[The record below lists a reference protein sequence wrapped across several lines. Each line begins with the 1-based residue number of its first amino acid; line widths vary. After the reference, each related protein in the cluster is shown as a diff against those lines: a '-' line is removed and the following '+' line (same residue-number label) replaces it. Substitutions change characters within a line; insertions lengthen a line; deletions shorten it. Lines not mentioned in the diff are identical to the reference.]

1 MSDERRWR
9 LRSRHRARHALSFWS
24 AARVLAQRKGRAWPG
39 GHLATTRR
47 CTAERSP
54 GPPGNCDELA
64 SSHLTQSLESP
75 ILRLGTT
82 AHQLFGRE
90 PQTSWS
96 RLAGPIMDGSP
107 PAAAPTQ
114 GLPNLLRIPWT
125 RSALIQHC
133 HETRTRFP
141 YGEAPTADYGGA
153 MKMCRDSR
161 GSVRTR
167 TETRTRLAFRQGAPA
182 VYGGV
187 MRDHLSRRS
196 LICNERLYHDPV
208 RTETATAPTEPYR
221 ATRIGCTTAARS

>member
-1 MSDERRWR
+1 M
-9 LRSRHRARHALSFWS
+9 
-24 AARVLAQRKGRAWPG
+24 
-39 GHLATTRR
+39 
-47 CTAERSP
+47 RSP
-54 GPPGNCDELA
+54 SGVLRVSSLNARGGRGQAGTSRRLVAAPPNGAPGRRATVTSWPRATSPNRWKA
-64 SSHLTQSLESP
+64 PSSAGHH
-75 ILRLGTT
+75 

-96 RLAGPIMDGSP
+96 RLAGPITDGSP

-114 GLPNLLRIPWT
+114 GRPNLLRIPWT
-125 RSALIQHC
+125 RSALIQYC

-187 MRDHLSRRS
+187 MRDNLSRRS

-221 ATRIGCTTAARS
+221 ATRIGCTTAAWSWGKTRDCRGSIY